1 MDSHQ
6 NQNRQLRFPVP
17 HTRLVCGL
25 VFLSL
30 LVSLLISG
38 CGTPAPTET
47 APRTSRPAPARPATT
62 TTGIASGSVFEQVRF
77 KEVHTE
83 FQQTYLNLIQN
94 INAFTAPSVDIK
106 TQRSMFSEYGRAQ
119 RRYLDVLKKIESYAE
134 DQKLRCFSI
143 MKSMILAI
151 LYYDKKTGKKMFKFD
166 PEKLKSEKILIDIP
180 RCPDGGEYSIVY
192 KDGRRL
198 FRCSLH
204 GILRQN

>member
-6 NQNRQLRFPVP
+6 NENRQSITLSL
-17 HTRLVCGL
+17 HTRLVCGPVL
-25 VFLSL
+25 CFLAFAL
-30 LVSLLISG
+30 FLCG
-38 CGTPAPTET
+38 CGGVTPPEST
-47 APRTSRPAPARPATT
+47 PRTARPAQARPATAT
-62 TTGIASGSVFEQVRF
+62 AGIASGSVFEQVRF

-94 INAFTAPSVDIK
+94 INAFNTPSVDIK
-106 TQRSMFSEYGRAQ
+106 THRSMFSEYGRAQ
-119 RRYLDVLKKIESYAE
+119 RRYQDVLKKISSYAE

-166 PEKLKSEKILIDIP
+166 PDKLKSEKILVDTP